1 MRRLILLLLL
11 PLAACATPRQQCE
24 RAATEDLRIID
35 ALIVET
41 GQNIA
46 RGYRLER
53 VVTTR
58 PRLVFCYGGRYHP
71 HDRVGMMF
79 CNTTETVVKERP
91 VAIDL
96 KAERAK
102 LASLRQKRPEVARR
116 AAMALAACRAEFPE
130 G

>member
-41 GQNIA
+41 EQNIA

-53 VVTTR
+53 ETHTR
-58 PRLVFCYGGRYHP
+58 PRLTFCYGHHRYH
-71 HDRVGMMF
+71 DRFGLLF
-79 CNTTETVVKERP
+79 CDTTETVVTERP
-91 VAIDL
+91 VAIDVRE
-96 KAERAK
+96 ERAK
-102 LASLRQKRPEVARR
+102 LASLKEKRPEVARR
-116 AAMALAACRAEFPE
+116 AARDLAACRARFPE

>member
-41 GQNIA
+41 KQNIA
-46 RGYRLER
+46 RGYRLEQ

-58 PRLVFCYGGRYHP
+58 PRLTFCYGGRHY
-71 HDRVGMMF
+71 HDRFGMVF
-79 CNTTETVVKERP
+79 CETSETLVTERP

-102 LASLRQKRPEVARR
+102 LASLKEKRPEIARR
-116 AAMALAACRAEFPE
+116 AAQALAACRARFPE